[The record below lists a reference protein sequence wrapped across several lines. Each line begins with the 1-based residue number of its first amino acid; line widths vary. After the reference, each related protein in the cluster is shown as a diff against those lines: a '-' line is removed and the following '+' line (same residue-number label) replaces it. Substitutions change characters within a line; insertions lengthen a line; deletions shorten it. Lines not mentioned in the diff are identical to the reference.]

1 VRVLIVSWEFPPL
14 VVGGLGRHVFDLSRE
29 LTTLGHQVCVLTRGA
44 TSEPVT
50 EAFGEVR
57 VIRAAV
63 DDLAVDFTT
72 ESLLAWAQVF
82 EHSLVRAGI
91 DLVTQ
96 WTPDVIHAHDW
107 LVAQTARTLS
117 QLSHAPVVATVHA
130 IEYGRQ
136 QGWLAEPLHRAIH
149 SVERWLCRNSDAV
162 ITCSTFMADEVSRL
176 FQLDRSAMHVIGNG
190 IDPEIW
196 SARPVGN
203 PRRDGPLLAFAG
215 RFVHEKGIQELIKAL
230 PLLRAH
236 YPDLRLVL
244 AGSGHELAEQQDR
257 ALRYDVASL
266 IDWPGFLDDDSL
278 AALFRTADV
287 VVVPSLYEP
296 FGLVALEAQ
305 AVGTPVAVADTGGL
319 RDLVEAGV
327 TGERFEP
334 QNPTAI
340 AEAVQHLLQ
349 DPQRAQAMAIGAQ
362 RRAYDLYSWRAVAN
376 SVADVYASVQTP
388 SRRAV

>member
-29 LTTLGHQVCVLTRGA
+29 LAALGHEVCVLTRGA
-44 TSEPVT
+44 TSEHVT
-50 EAFGEVR
+50 EVFGEVR

-72 ESLLAWAQVF
+72 ESLLAWTQVF

-91 DLVTQ
+91 DLVTR

-107 LVAQTARTLS
+107 LVAQTAHTLS
-117 QLSHAPVVATVHA
+117 RLSHAPVVATVHA

-149 SVERWLCRNSDAV
+149 SVERWLCRNADAV

-176 FQLDRSAMHVIGNG
+176 FQLDRSSVHVIGNG
-190 IDPEIW
+190 IDPQIW
-196 SARPVGN
+196 SSEPAGI
-203 PRRDGPLLAFAG
+203 PRQDGPLLAFAG

-230 PLLRAH
+230 PLLRTE
-236 YPDLRLVL
+236 YPDLCLVL
-244 AGSGHELAEQQDR
+244 AGSGHERAEQQDR
-257 ALRYDVASL
+257 ARRYEVADL
-266 IDWPGFLDDDSL
+266 IDWPGFLDDESL

-319 RDLVEAGV
+319 RDLVQAGI

-340 AEAVQHLLQ
+340 AEAVRRLLQ
-349 DPQRAQAMAIGAQ
+349 DPQRAQAMAISAQ
-362 RRAYDLYSWRAVAN
+362 RRAHKLYSWQAVAN
-376 SVADVYASVQTP
+376 SVADVYASIQTP